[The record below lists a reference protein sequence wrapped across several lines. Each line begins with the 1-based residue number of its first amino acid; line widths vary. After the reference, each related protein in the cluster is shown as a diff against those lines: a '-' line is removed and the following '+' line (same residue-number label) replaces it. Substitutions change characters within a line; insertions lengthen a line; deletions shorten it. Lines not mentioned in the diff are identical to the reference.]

1 MLRFIFTRLSLVIP
15 TFIGITLLAFFLVR
29 LVPGDPIETMAG
41 ERGIDAARHAQL
53 LTEYGL
59 DRPLLVQYGK
69 YIERVVQGDLG
80 KSIVTRENV
89 LTEFGQ
95 LFPATIEL
103 ALCAILIALIVGL
116 PAGIIAAVKRNSI
129 FDHGVMGI
137 SLTGYSMPI
146 FWWGLLLILLF
157 SVQLGITP
165 VSGRISVQYF
175 IEPVTGFLTIDSL
188 LAGGIDAFWSAL
200 SHLVLP
206 AIVLVACDSPQLVS
220 FNTPELCEPRVEGL
234 ATFSEAT
241 ARCVE
246 GCVLCVESEVDGRA
260 WTYSVSNDDNCV
272 CSAPAR
278 VTLADAGAVGP
289 ASLADGDAGLGD
301 VDAEGRPIRLDR
313 GRGGRGALSQRRRR
327 RAAGHGLWS
336 ARCTQP
342 RHRDRRQGYPLRSGL
357 QRFGQPPGRR
367 AVLDRERDHDRG
379 RAVLRRARRPDL

>member
-103 ALCAILIALIVGL
+103 ALCAILIALLVGL

-165 VSGRISVQYF
+165 VSGRIAVQYF

-188 LAGGIDAFWSAL
+188 LAGDIDAFWSAL

-206 AIVLVACDSPQLVS
+206 AIVLGTVPLAVIARMTRSAMLEVLREDYVR
-220 FNTPELCEPRVEGL
+220 TAWAKGL
-234 ATFSEAT
+234 NLRSILTVHALRNAM
-241 ARCVE
+241 
-246 GCVLCVESEVDGRA
+246 L
-260 WTYSVSNDDNCV
+260 
-272 CSAPAR
+272 PIL
-278 VTLADAGAVGP
+278 TLAGIELGHLLGGTVVMETIFTLPGIGRYLIDA
-289 ASLADGDAGLGD
+289 
-301 VDAEGRPIRLDR
+301 IF
-313 GRGGRGALSQRRRR
+313 
-327 RAAGHGLWS
+327 
-336 ARCTQP
+336 
-342 RHRDRRQGYPLRSGL
+342 HRDYPVVQAIILL
-357 QRFGQPPGRR
+357 M
-367 AVLDRERDHDRG
+367 ALLTVLLNLVVDILYGILDPRIRYS
-379 RAVLRRARRPDL
+379 